1 MTISLPRPRAV
12 LMGPQRLAP
21 MVDHALALLDIEPDG
36 RVALVT
42 AGWQE
47 REPEDGEL
55 MEALGGRP
63 GVNLRLHARGDLVY
77 AEDTELFALHRARQD
92 RLKELQNLYRR
103 RLGHAMAAA
112 TEMQGLCPTSGGEQA
127 RADDIVSA
135 QLRGAIEWV
144 QKLDR
149 EHVDLT
155 AAIDEA
161 FQRDVEPLSR
171 AAVARERAE
180 ILAILDDCSAV
191 AIAGGHVAVLLNKL
205 ALFGLADALR
215 NKPIVAW
222 SAGAMVLTEWVVL
235 FHDTPPQGRGYAEVL
250 ARGLGLMPDVVVLP
264 HARRRLLLDDA
275 QRISLFAR
283 RYLPRRCVALD
294 ERCYISYFVGD
305 LGSGMWRANDRARY
319 MHSDGSCLSMAAP
332 PRGPS

>member
-1 MTISLPRPRAV
+1 
-12 LMGPQRLAP
+12 MGPQRLAP
-21 MVDHALALLDIEPDG
+21 MVDHALELLDIAPDG

-47 REPEDGEL
+47 RESEDGEL
-55 MEALGGRP
+55 MDALGGRP
-63 GVNLRLHARGDLVY
+63 SVNLRLHARGDLVY

-112 TEMQGLCPTSGGEQA
+112 VEMQGLCPAAGHA
-127 RADDIVSA
+127 PAPADDIPSA
-135 QLRGAIEWV
+135 QLSGAIEWV
-144 QKLDR
+144 QALDR
-149 EHVDLT
+149 DHVRQ
-155 AAIDEA
+155 AKAINDA
-161 FQRDVEPLSR
+161 FLRDVAPLTR
-171 AAVARERAE
+171 TAVARERAE

-205 ALFGLADALR
+205 ALFGLGNVLGT
-215 NKPIVAW
+215 KPIVAW
-222 SAGAMVLTEWVVL
+222 SAGAMVLTERVVL

-250 ARGLGLMPDVVVLP
+250 GRGLGLMPNVVVLP

-283 RYLPRRCVALD
+283 RFLPRRCVALD

-305 LGSGMWRANDRARY
+305 LGSAMWRANELARY
-319 MHSDGSCLSMAAP
+319 MHSDGSCVSMAAP
-332 PRGPS
+332 EGALS